1 MISYFNKL
9 SDELLKFVMR
19 VIVISIR
26 STRDLLREL
35 LSRPNISSYSVTLC
49 LVTMNLADAD
59 STDSTRLTIDSTES
73 TSPLTE
79 L

>member
-1 MISYFNKL
+1 MSKYSITWSKSDFLHYEL

-49 LVTMNLADAD
+49 LT
-59 STDSTRLTIDSTES
+59 
-73 TSPLTE
+73 
-79 L
+79 

>member
-1 MISYFNKL
+1 MSKYSITWSKSDFLHYEL

-26 STRDLLREL
+26 STSDRLREL

-49 LVTMNLADAD
+49 LT
-59 STDSTRLTIDSTES
+59 
-73 TSPLTE
+73 
-79 L
+79 